1 MNMQARIDELEKR
14 LARLEGFITNG
25 SLQRATE
32 TETGIDRMLTEDS
45 LTGVIKDTVESSVYV
60 SGSFTLKT

>member
-25 SLQRATE
+25 SLQWAT
-32 TETGIDRMLTEDS
+32 
-45 LTGVIKDTVESSVYV
+45 VIKDTAERAVNV

>member
-25 SLQRATE
+25 SLLWATE
-32 TETGIDRMLTEDS
+32 TETGIDSMLTDDS